1 MSNFLWP
8 QAPLSLDY
16 SPPGSFVLGI
26 LQARILQ
33 WVASPSPGDSPSQG
47 WNLGLLPCVQI
58 LYCLSSKGSP
68 YTNLNVNQNTI
79 PEMWN
84 FLVESLRKIQTEN
97 CSCLYSSSISCAFWI
112 KLTTCVCWGG
122 GVSPVWL
129 FGTVWTAARQAPL
142 SMGIFQARILEWFA
156 MPSSSRSSQPRDQ
169 TQVSHIVGRFFT
181 DWVTREAH
189 INHIITHK
197 CSSFSK
203 SINSN
208 SLISFFCCGQNW
220 MKAILVFCL

>member
-84 FLVESLRKIQTEN
+84 FLVGSLRKIQTEN

-122 GVSPVWL
+122 GLVPSDSLEQYGLQPVRLLCPW
-129 FGTVWTAARQAPL
+129 G
-142 SMGIFQARILEWFA
+142 
-156 MPSSSRSSQPRDQ
+156 
-169 TQVSHIVGRFFT
+169 
-181 DWVTREAH
+181 
-189 INHIITHK
+189 
-197 CSSFSK
+197 FSK
-203 SINSN
+203 QEYWNGLPCPLPADLPNPGIKPRSPT
-208 SLISFFCCGQNW
+208 L
-220 MKAILVFCL
+220 